1 MRLYRVF
8 FCPIFRAYLTITTKQ
23 ISQKTSN
30 HLSCWLIYCYSL
42 SLMKAYLVG
51 GAVRDTLLNLPVR
64 ERDWVVLGETP
75 DTMLQRGFTEVG
87 KDFPVFLH
95 PKTKD
100 EYALARTERKT
111 SYGYKGFSVH
121 TTPDVSL
128 EDDLLRR
135 DLTINAMALL
145 DNGEV
150 FDPYGGQEDLK
161 NRVFRHVSPAFC
173 EDPVRV
179 LRIARFCARYQHL
192 GFSIAL
198 ETQELM
204 KKMVKQGE
212 IDHLVAERVWA
223 ETEKALGEQSPAAY
237 FQALRDCGAL
247 ARIFPELDA
256 LFGVP
261 QTAIYHP
268 EIDTGVHTLMVLQQA
283 ALLSEQKIVRFAALT
298 HDLGKA
304 LTKKENWPSHHGHET
319 LGLNTLKTLCHRLRV
334 PNHYQKLALQV
345 MQYHTHCHRAL
356 ELKASTLCKTLAS
369 LNAFKTDNQLDAF
382 LLACTADAKGRLGFE
397 DTLYPQAEY
406 VRAAQKAGME
416 VDTRCV
422 LQDNVQG
429 KAIGLAILQLRTTAI
444 NKIKKQYTK
453 GFY

>member
-1 MRLYRVF
+1 
-8 FCPIFRAYLTITTKQ
+8 
-23 ISQKTSN
+23 
-30 HLSCWLIYCYSL
+30 
-42 SLMKAYLVG
+42 MKAYLVG

-75 DTMLQRGFTEVG
+75 EAMLQRGFTEVG

-100 EYALARTERKT
+100 EYALARIERKT
-111 SYGYKGFSVH
+111 THGYKGFAVH
-121 TTPDVSL
+121 ATPDVSL

-145 DNGEV
+145 DNGEI

-161 NRVFRHVSPAFC
+161 NRVFRHISLAFC

-192 GFSIAL
+192 GFSIAA

-204 KKMVKQGE
+204 QQMVKQGE

-247 ARIFPELDA
+247 ARIFPELDT

-283 ALLSEQKIVRFAALT
+283 TLLSDKTTVRFAALT

-304 LTKKENWPSHHGHET
+304 LTKKENWPSHHSHET
-319 LGLNTLKTLCHRLRV
+319 LGLSALKRLCRRLRV
-334 PNHYQKLALQV
+334 PNHYQKLASQV
-345 MQYHTHCHRAL
+345 MEYHTHCHRAL

-369 LNAFKTDNQLDAF
+369 LNAFKVDNQLDEF
-382 LLACTADAKGRLGFE
+382 LLACEADAKGRLGFE
-397 DTLYPQAEY
+397 NTHYPQADY
-406 VRAAQKAGME
+406 IRAAQKLGMA
-416 VDTRCV
+416 VDTSRV
-422 LQDNVQG
+422 LNDNLQG
-429 KAIGLAILQLRTTAI
+429 KEIGLAIIQLRTAEI

-453 GFY
+453 GPN